1 MAWVAL
7 DPVANLGFFL
17 GCRIAMKL
25 SQQARGF
32 RFDRVPGT
40 AA

>member
-7 DPVANLGFFL
+7 DPIANLGFFL
-17 GCRIAMKL
+17 GCRIAMEL